1 MKELKVRL
9 QQIINSD
16 YKEYFKV
23 DEYISKG
30 EYVRKLF
37 NNDRR
42 YQIVNFNLNNIDD
55 RFSRL
60 GPSHSC
66 YNYNPYVQEDRWKV
80 EHVK

>member
-1 MKELKVRL
+1 MYTQKIATHAKEQKDTIHNEEKSVIRNWLR
-9 QQIINSD
+9 
-16 YKEYFKV
+16 
-23 DEYISKG
+23 
-30 EYVRKLF
+30 
-37 NNDRR
+37 
-42 YQIVNFNLNNIDD
+42 NNIDD